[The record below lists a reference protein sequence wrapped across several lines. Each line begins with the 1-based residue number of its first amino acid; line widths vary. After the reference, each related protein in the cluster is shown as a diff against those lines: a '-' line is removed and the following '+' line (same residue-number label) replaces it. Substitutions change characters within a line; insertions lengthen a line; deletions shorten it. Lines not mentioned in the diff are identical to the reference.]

1 MIAKIQLKLNNDVL
15 LTVIKMVQQTDDYA
29 VKNVTDALLISTK
42 EDLITKL
49 EEKAKNIHKQV
60 SILDHNKKHSLVLK
74 YHEAYSLYKL
84 LDAVFNKQ
92 LFNDSPHI
100 KRIKRLINEL
110 HNKVDIFAKEEDFAV
125 VDVEHNDEV
134 TTPAIATNLVE
145 TELFVNETTDQQVE
159 ITLEPAAFE
168 SLNFNEGVTDETH
181 LNLFTEAPQE
191 NISPINSNSRS
202 QTDVDTEEEQ
212 EAIIWEE
219 TLELDNLPIQ
229 EEIDKDLFSIEFTNE
244 NTIPKMDWEIIKAE
258 DSIPSDCPPSPAAI
272 EKQSLNDSKFSEFF
286 NIAKKGIN
294 AEENDLAQKE
304 TKPSFQNKTTLFEIP
319 ATELP
324 LVDNKPQED
333 ITAIEQPLVIEDNLA
348 IESEATLFEIPATE
362 LPLVDNKPQEDITAI
377 EQPLVIEDNL
387 AIENEATLFE
397 IPVTELPLVDDK
409 PQEDITTIEQPL
421 VAEDNLAIESEATL
435 FEIPATELPL
445 VDDKPQ
451 EEITSEVGT
460 QNTPNTKDV
469 MQIEIFDVET
479 IVTEPIVNK
488 PKKERKKEKKN
499 SSFDQEGQI
508 SLF

>member
-29 VKNVTDALLISTK
+29 VKNITDALLISTK

-49 EEKAKNIHKQV
+49 EEKAKNIQKQV

-110 HNKVDIFAKEEDFAV
+110 HTKVDIFAKEEDFAV

-134 TTPAIATNLVE
+134 TTPVIATNLVE

-168 SLNFNEGVTDETH
+168 SLNFNNGVTDETH
-181 LNLFTEAPQE
+181 LNLFTEATQE
-191 NISPINSNSRS
+191 NIFSVNNKSCS
-202 QTDVDTEEEQ
+202 QADIDMEEEK
-212 EAIIWEE
+212 ETIAWEE
-219 TLELDNLPIQ
+219 TLELDNLPVQ
-229 EEIDKDLFSIEFTNE
+229 EEIDRDLFSIEFTNE

-258 DSIPSDCPPSPAAI
+258 DSIPSDCPPSAAAL
-272 EKQSLNDSKFSEFF
+272 EQQSLNDSKFSEFF

-319 ATELP
+319 AMELP
-324 LVDNKPQED
+324 LVDNKPQQD
-333 ITAIEQPLVIEDNLA
+333 ITTREQPSVVEDDATIESEATLFEIPATELSLVDNKPQQDITTREQPSVIEDDA
-348 IESEATLFEIPATE
+348 TIESEATLFEIPATE
-362 LPLVDNKPQEDITAI
+362 LPLVDNKPQQDI
-377 EQPLVIEDNL
+377 N
-387 AIENEATLFE
+387 
-397 IPVTELPLVDDK
+397 
-409 PQEDITTIEQPL
+409 
-421 VAEDNLAIESEATL
+421 
-435 FEIPATELPL
+435 
-445 VDDKPQ
+445 
-451 EEITSEVGT
+451 SEVEK
-460 QNTPNTKDV
+460 QNTTNTKDV

-479 IVTEPIVNK
+479 IVTEPIENK
-488 PKKERKKEKKN
+488 PKKERKREKKI